1 MLRSVLLVLGAGM
14 VLAAVAQG
22 QRPALSSHQG
32 PAIRKGTVPFSS
44 DENRDSP
51 PPVQAPAPP
60 GAAKAGEYWL
70 GIMCISPDP
79 ALRAQLNLPDRQGLL
94 VVRVLPDS
102 PAAKAGIARNDIL
115 LRLGERKLGDP
126 RDLVEA
132 VAAAKTAAVKIDL
145 IRSGKRLTIEATPAK
160 RPAEIGPIPGQ
171 SPPAPGDN
179 DWAIIQRWLEG
190 MKQGQEGTA
199 GRPPLRFNFIHP
211 GAIVP
216 KGALVQEPMPE
227 NMSVTITKK
236 GSHPAHISV
245 ERGKDK
251 WDLSEKDLD
260 KLPADVRPFVERM
273 LGHNMIWMGGMN
285 ALDFVPDASQPSRMH
300 AAPSSD
306 LDPRIEQRFNE
317 MNRRMDRLFKMME
330 QMMADRP
337 EPSPQS
343 GKPQR

>member
-1 MLRSVLLVLGAGM
+1 MLRSVFLALGAAMALG
-14 VLAAVAQG
+14 AVAQAQQPAPSPH
-22 QRPALSSHQG
+22 QRPAKAQG
-32 PAIRKGTVPFSS
+32 ELRGQP
-44 DENRDSP
+44 
-51 PPVQAPAPP
+51 QAPALP
-60 GAAKAGEYWL
+60 GAVKAGEYWL
-70 GIMCISPDP
+70 GIMCISTDP

-94 VVRVLPDS
+94 VVDVLPES

-115 LRLGERKLGDP
+115 LRIGERKLGDP

-132 VAAAKTAAVKIDL
+132 VAAAKTAAVKIEL
-145 IRSGKRLTIEATPAK
+145 IRSGKPLTIEATPAK
-160 RPAEIGPIPGQ
+160 RPAELGTIPGQ
-171 SPPAPGDN
+171 SVPAPGDN

-190 MKQGQEGTA
+190 MKQGQEGAA

-285 ALDFVPDASQPSRMH
+285 ALDFVPDVLQPGGPHPGVMP
-300 AAPSSD
+300 AAPLPG
-306 LDPRIEQRFNE
+306 LDPRIEQRFND

-330 QMMADRP
+330 QMMEDRP
-337 EPSPQS
+337 ERPPQS
-343 GKPQR
+343 GKPEHD